1 MGHAARSQWDGVT
14 WSPLRRELRTAVLR
28 SHGVDLGRLNV
39 ETYCISVRALGG
51 ASCLGVGMAKR
62 PVAMIHLS
70 AIPPGR

>member
-1 MGHAARSQWDGVT
+1 M
-14 WSPLRRELRTAVLR
+14 LR
-28 SHGVDLGRLNV
+28 SHGVDLERLNV